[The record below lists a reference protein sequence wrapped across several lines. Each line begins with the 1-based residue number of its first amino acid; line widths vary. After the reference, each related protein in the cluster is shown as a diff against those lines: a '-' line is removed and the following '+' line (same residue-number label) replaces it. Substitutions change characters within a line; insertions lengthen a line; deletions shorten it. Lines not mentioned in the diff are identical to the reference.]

1 MSHWNFKKQSVCRTI
16 RKATAG
22 WCVYEIAATAD
33 GGGGEEVE
41 VRTVASLPE
50 AIEAAKELAEEDRQD
65 DGG

>member
-22 WCVYEIAATAD
+22 WAVYETSTCGAD
-33 GGGGEEVE
+33 EIE

-50 AIEAAKELAEEDRQD
+50 AIKAAKELAEEDRQD